1 MSLELPSDLQDR
13 DSFARMLLDVFGQEG
28 AESVVSTLGSTSNS
42 ATYWWNPLKSDGD
55 RFAKDEPLPGLNQV
69 YVSHDRDALTHSAE
83 AESGQIYIQNPS
95 SKLAAD
101 CLGVEPDMEVLDLA
115 AAPGGKTI
123 ALAAHMAN
131 TGRIAAVEP
140 VPRRF
145 HRLKANLDRCGVSNV
160 AFYQRDGRGV
170 GRAVPDRFDRVLL
183 DAPCSSESRMRWH
196 DARSYDHW
204 QLRKI
209 KEAQRKQK
217 GLIQSAYLALKPGGR
232 LLYCTCSFS
241 VEENEAVVAH
251 LLKRTNA
258 QLLPLELDLPHAK
271 SGLTKYRNRSL
282 NTQLEKT
289 KRIVPTQLWDGF
301 YLALVTKPLSD
312 R

>member
-1 MSLELPSDLQDR
+1 
-13 DSFARMLLDVFGQEG
+13 
-28 AESVVSTLGSTSNS
+28 
-42 ATYWWNPLKSDGD
+42 
-55 RFAKDEPLPGLNQV
+55 
-69 YVSHDRDALTHSAE
+69 
-83 AESGQIYIQNPS
+83 
-95 SKLAAD
+95 
-101 CLGVEPDMEVLDLA
+101 
-115 AAPGGKTI
+115 
-123 ALAAHMAN
+123 
-131 TGRIAAVEP
+131 
-140 VPRRF
+140 
-145 HRLKANLDRCGVSNV
+145 
-160 AFYQRDGRGV
+160 
-170 GRAVPDRFDRVLL
+170 
-183 DAPCSSESRMRWH
+183 MRWH
-196 DARSYDHW
+196 DPRSYDHW